1 MYGGL
6 KFFDRKEIKDIV
18 CYLRV
23 LDNPLDDVALRRII
37 NVPKRGI
44 GEVSYNNAYD
54 IALREDTNVLNVF
67 LNAGNY
73 PELSR
78 TASKLASFALKIMD
92 IMMKKDT
99 MAISEYVKY
108 VIYES
113 GMIEE
118 LKRENTDEAE
128 SRIENLMEFI
138 SVANEYESEVLNLL
152 MLRT

>member
-73 PELSR
+73 PELSEPHQ
-78 TASKLASFALKIMD
+78 ACKLCAKDNGHYDEKGYNGHFRVCKVCD
-92 IMMKKDT
+92 IRVGHD
-99 MAISEYVKY
+99 
-108 VIYES
+108 
-113 GMIEE
+113 
-118 LKRENTDEAE
+118 
-128 SRIENLMEFI
+128 
-138 SVANEYESEVLNLL
+138 
-152 MLRT
+152 